1 MTRQSPLSVRGR
13 AALVIAR
20 DERELSTIRRQLD
33 RLGVRM
39 SAWDATADGDIAE
52 QAADI
57 ALLDA
62 DLFPIEQTPKLP
74 LDPAIPIVALIG
86 TETPSR
92 LKWLLDLKPASFLI
106 KPIRSAGLYSAL
118 VMAFGVASQRADAA
132 ARIQQLETR
141 VRSRRLVITAVLS
154 LMENRKLS
162 EPAAFALIRRTAMQR
177 RTTIEELSAE
187 IVASGGQVPLAMRP
201 S

>member
-1 MTRQSPLSVRGR
+1 M
-13 AALVIAR
+13 R
-20 DERELSTIRRQLD
+20 DEHELSIIRRQLT
-33 RLGVRM
+33 RLGVQM
-39 SAWDATADGDIAE
+39 NSWETVESGGGSGAK
-52 QAADI
+52 ADI

-62 DLFPIEQTPKLP
+62 DLFPIEQAPRLS
-74 LDPAIPIVALIG
+74 LDPGTPIVALIG

-106 KPIRSAGLYSAL
+106 KPVRSAGLYSAL
-118 VMAFGVASQRADAA
+118 VMAFGIALQRAEAGQ
-132 ARIQQLETR
+132 RIQQLETR
-141 VRSRRLVITAVLS
+141 VRSRRLVIAAVLY
-154 LMENRKLS
+154 LMENRKLN

-187 IVASGGQVPLAMRP
+187 IVASGGQAPLAIHT